1 MAAAEGKVHT
11 QVKSST
17 MGRFLTLADSVI
29 RPGAQLQA
37 RDGLVGECT
46 NVGLISAL
54 MLTMVVPMTY
64 ENVADW
70 LEEDYPGS
78 GHLFVDS
85 YLGQLAGEDAV
96 AKAAPILND
105 VAMIF
110 YLIGFAGFLCST
122 ISTVLILLCVG
133 ELQTEMGCQQFMKR
147 VGDFTRMPY
156 LFFMVGF
163 YYAFAAL
170 IRYLVTVKTLGGLI
184 CLCIGMLLFAPCIA
198 LTCCFFVRCCIR
210 AHNCMNEF
218 EELHLADSE
227 VDEDVDAWFAHN
239 SRTRTLEQCLIDLS
253 GLAPESDLLIKLDG
267 ISQER
272 VSIQFHK
279 KHAKSLKI
287 DLSPADLYRLAC
299 DRPSTY

>member
-227 VDEDVDAWFAHN
+227 AGA
-239 SRTRTLEQCLIDLS
+239 SRTPEALISPKPNLGAADLNPPPPPGHCYS
-253 GLAPESDLLIKLDG
+253 DYSDLHL
-267 ISQER
+267 R
-272 VSIQFHK
+272 AVVF
-279 KHAKSLKI
+279 
-287 DLSPADLYRLAC
+287 RLRAS
-299 DRPSTY
+299 RAYGFGVKVRGFFRAWA